1 MCPPWYEASSAC
13 IRCDGPHRRW
23 CTRGEQRLGARSS
36 GLPTAPGAPSPR
48 SCARRLGQP
57 ARSLAPSVHPAYDDL
72 RSSSL
77 PFDRLTLDTNHLGG
91 RWPFF
96 LAPHRFTEVY
106 GHNHPRQVPVRHLG
120 DNDGLRCVFTHR
132 SSSTFSVVAGRI
144 ATCCA
149 CAAGKPLIGD
159 AARPSRLASQN
170 LSRTRARRKTCQS
183 TKQAVYWPTF
193 GYRCRSVRPTEM
205 PRLTQATPRDHGV

>member
-1 MCPPWYEASSAC
+1 MPTLVRSVLGLYPLRWPSRALVHSWGAAPRCSVIWASN
-13 IRCDGPHRRW
+13 
-23 CTRGEQRLGARSS
+23 SS
-36 GLPTAPGAPSPR
+36 WSTLSTILCKTFESTSKIP
-48 SCARRLGQP
+48 CA
-57 ARSLAPSVHPAYDDL
+57 SVHPAYDDL

-77 PFDRLTLDTNHLGG
+77 PFDRLTLGTNHLGG

-149 CAAGKPLIGD
+149 CAACKPLIGD
-159 AARPSRLASQN
+159 AARPSKLAS
-170 LSRTRARRKTCQS
+170 
-183 TKQAVYWPTF
+183 
-193 GYRCRSVRPTEM
+193 
-205 PRLTQATPRDHGV
+205 